1 MKKQIIS
8 ESKLREII
16 KEEALRMK
24 KRVTLENEKKTL
36 IKKLNEM
43 YMEDNSMEESITG
56 DIDMDYGRTNF
67 SKDDY
72 VKGLGDMTKNLAQEI
87 KEPLLKA
94 LDATKMGLL
103 KKSLDSFLS
112 KLGLSATDMPSADE
126 IKDAIMSKFGSQIE
140 SKTEAESALNE
151 DVSDKTKEIVADVA
165 VGTLGLSGIVW
176 GIISTFFTKAGAIL
190 LASSK
195 AAAAGALVTAAIPGI
210 AVAAVIAAFVGALI
224 LITYARARN

>member
-72 VKGLGDMTKNLAQEI
+72 VKGLGDLTTNLAKEI
-87 KEPLLKA
+87 KEPLLRA

-103 KKSLDSFLS
+103 KKSLDSFLA
-112 KLGLSATDMPSADE
+112 KLGLSAADMPSADE

-140 SKTEAESALNE
+140 SKTETEPALNE
-151 DVSDKTKEIVADVA
+151 NESE
-165 VGTLGLSGIVW
+165 
-176 GIISTFFTKAGAIL
+176 
-190 LASSK
+190 SK
-195 AAAAGALVTAAIPGI
+195 KNNYSV
-210 AVAAVIAAFVGALI
+210 
-224 LITYARARN
+224 YCQHHYS